1 MYDYLHPPKKNDN
14 NFLPLNE
21 KYNYIIKLQ
30 VSINNLL

>member
-1 MYDYLHPPKKNDN
+1 MYDYLHLQKKDN

-30 VSINNLL
+30 VSMNNLL

>member
-1 MYDYLHPPKKNDN
+1 MIIYISKKNDN

-30 VSINNLL
+30 VNMNNLL